1 MQRSFDASRSIVSGL
16 SISKKHL
23 SRLTISSFLAVF
35 AVVVVVAA
43 AAVVAVIV
51 VVVLGTCSLNR
62 RVN

>member
-1 MQRSFDASRSIVSGL
+1 MSGL

-35 AVVVVVAA
+35 AVVGVVVVVAA

-62 RVN
+62 RDN